1 MALVGMRDVRIHFG
15 GPVLLDGISFHIE
28 PGQRVC
34 LTGRNGTGK
43 TTLMRLLSGEQKPD
57 SGEVILTP
65 GKRIAVLPQ
74 EVPTDLQGSVA
85 EIVSQGAEHH
95 AAEGDWKVE
104 LEAERWIEKAGLPS
118 DIPFTSLSGGQK
130 RRVLLARA
138 LASAPDLLLLDEP
151 TNHLDIASIDWMEEV
166 LRSSRVALL
175 FVTHDRAFL
184 RRMATRILELDR
196 GKIFD
201 WACDW
206 DTFLVR
212 KDALLEAQEKE
223 WALFDKKLAQEE
235 TWVRRGVKARRKRN
249 EGRVR
254 ALKAMRTERS
264 ERRERQGNVTLQ
276 VSEAERSGRKVLEA
290 KDLAFSYPGSSL
302 ERPLIANCSTI
313 IQRGDKVAILGPN
326 GSGKTT
332 LLRLLLGQL
341 KPDSGSTQ
349 LGAAVEVLYF
359 DQMRGQIDPEA
370 TVKDNISG
378 GQEYVTVGGRQKHVM
393 GYLQDFLFD
402 PQRSLVKASV
412 LSGGE
417 RNRLLLARLFT
428 KPSNLLVLDEP
439 TNDLDAETLELL
451 EDLLVE
457 FDGTVLMVS
466 HDREFLDNVATSVLA
481 IDELGVVQEFVGG
494 WSDWQRQDAARRAS
508 PNRGVT
514 TANSSQANSQ
524 GASTL
529 SAAPAAQTPKGR
541 KRSFKETREWE
552 SLPPQIE
559 TLEAQ
564 QAVLIATMGEP
575 SFYRKPAAEI
585 AETQKKQDALTQEIA
600 TCYAR
605 WEELDALS

>member
-1 MALVGMRDVRIHFG
+1 
-15 GPVLLDGISFHIE
+15 
-28 PGQRVC
+28 
-34 LTGRNGTGK
+34 
-43 TTLMRLLSGEQKPD
+43 
-57 SGEVILTP
+57 
-65 GKRIAVLPQ
+65 
-74 EVPTDLQGSVA
+74 
-85 EIVSQGAEHH
+85 
-95 AAEGDWKVE
+95 
-104 LEAERWIEKAGLPS
+104 
-118 DIPFTSLSGGQK
+118 
-130 RRVLLARA
+130 
-138 LASAPDLLLLDEP
+138 
-151 TNHLDIASIDWMEEV
+151 
-166 LRSSRVALL
+166 
-175 FVTHDRAFL
+175 
-184 RRMATRILELDR
+184 
-196 GKIFD
+196 
-201 WACDW
+201 
-206 DTFLVR
+206 
-212 KDALLEAQEKE
+212 
-223 WALFDKKLAQEE
+223 
-235 TWVRRGVKARRKRN
+235 
-249 EGRVR
+249 
-254 ALKAMRTERS
+254 
-264 ERRERQGNVTLQ
+264 
-276 VSEAERSGRKVLEA
+276 
-290 KDLAFSYPGSSL
+290 
-302 ERPLIANCSTI
+302 
-313 IQRGDKVAILGPN
+313 VAILGPN

-332 LLRLLLGQL
+332 LLRFLLGQL

-514 TANSSQANSQ
+514 TANSNQANSQ
-524 GASTL
+524 SASTL

-541 KRSFKETREWE
+541 KRNFKETREWE